1 MARNIVRYVV
11 AIISIIGEIV
21 CFAFAECDDT
31 ICDRFATSHELSLC
45 IGRCRRAFSDR
56 DDHKFTCYE
65 QALFLL

>member
-45 IGRCRRAFSDR
+45 IGRCRRAFSG
-56 DDHKFTCYE
+56 H
-65 QALFLL
+65 LLLLLQCIGYCSR